1 MKTSDENVRCSLV
14 LCMCARPDCIPC
26 LHARDLSKVLGVSAQ
41 NSEVSS
47 TWRDMARLTL
57 FNLAL
62 FLVIL
67 VSKIIINYTVLNV
80 MAVDVA
86 IPRSNSQVEDLGKIL

>member
-1 MKTSDENVRCSLV
+1 MLSGT
-14 LCMCARPDCIPC
+14 MCARPDCIPC

-47 TWRDMARLTL
+47 TWRDMTRLTL

-86 IPRSNSQVEDLGKIL
+86 IP